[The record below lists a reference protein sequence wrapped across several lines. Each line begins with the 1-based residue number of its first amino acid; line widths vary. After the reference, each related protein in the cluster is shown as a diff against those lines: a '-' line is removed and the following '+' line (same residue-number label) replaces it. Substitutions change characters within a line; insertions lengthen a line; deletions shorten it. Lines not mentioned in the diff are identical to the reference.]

1 MAFSAEKKV
10 GLFFIVSMIILGA
23 LLEVGEKWNPFEK
36 QIRYRT
42 YLSSVTGLK
51 LGDPVR
57 LVGVDIGR
65 IKEINV
71 RDENVE
77 IVFDVKPGTR
87 IRTDSVASL
96 RLTNLLGGQFLNI
109 SMGSPQAPT
118 LEPGSTLYGKDSA
131 NIDVIVDNVSD
142 LTKDAKSL
150 INNLNKNQDEVL
162 KKISAI
168 LDENRGNLHQSVAN
182 FRSITDK
189 FDRGD
194 GSLALLLNDKALY
207 ANANEAAQNLKN
219 ISAKIDRGDGTVG
232 KLINDPTLYNDAQAT
247 LASLKGGVA
256 DLNAGMKDFKDIAGK
271 VNRGEGTIGKLVNDE
286 ALYTEL
292 RDASKNVKDIT
303 QKINAGQGTL
313 GKLVNEDKLYRD
325 TTAAMKKVEKAAEG
339 LGDSGPISVLGSI
352 IGTLF

>member
-1 MAFSAEKKV
+1 MAFSSEKKV
-10 GLFFIVSMIILGA
+10 GLFFIVSLIILGG

-36 QIRYRT
+36 QLRYKT
-42 YLSSVTGLK
+42 YLSNVTGLK

-57 LVGVDIGR
+57 LVGVDVGR

-71 RDENVE
+71 KNENVE
-77 IVFDVKPGTR
+77 LVFDVKPGTQ

-96 RLTNLLGGQFLNI
+96 RLTNLLGGQFLSI
-109 SMGSPQAPT
+109 SLGGAKSPL
-118 LEPGSTLYGKDSA
+118 LEPGGTVYGKDSA
-131 NIDVIVDNVSD
+131 NIDVIVENVGE
-142 LTKDAKSL
+142 LTKDAKTL

-162 KKISAI
+162 KKVSAI
-168 LDENRGNLHQSVAN
+168 LDDNRANLQQSVAN
-182 FRSITDK
+182 FRSITEK

-207 ANANEAAQNLKN
+207 ANANDAAQNLKN
-219 ISAKIDRGDGTVG
+219 ISAKIDKGEGTVG
-232 KLINDPTLYNDAQAT
+232 KLINDPTLYNDAQTT
-247 LASLKGGVA
+247 LASLKVGIA
-256 DLNAGMKDFKDIAGK
+256 DMNASMKDFKEIAGK
-271 VNRGEGTIGKLVNDE
+271 INRGEGTVGKLVNDE

-292 RDASKNVKDIT
+292 RDASKNIKEIS
-303 QKINAGQGTL
+303 QKINSGEGTL